1 MRHFLPHCEVTSD
14 GVMCVC
20 LPVTVFVSLSVTE
33 KSTFENINLVLSVI
47 SIITVPGKLLQ
58 MVRGCLARFA
68 VVMSVCLSHLFV
80 YPEFQSLR

>member
-1 MRHFLPHCEVTSD
+1 MFVFTCIFVVKDTLSYVFMPSIALFMRHFLPHCEVTSD

-47 SIITVPGKLLQ
+47 SIITVPVKLL
-58 MVRGCLARFA
+58 
-68 VVMSVCLSHLFV
+68 
-80 YPEFQSLR
+80 